1 MHGYNSEINKDEYI
15 KQIIFF
21 GISIIPMVIIY
32 FINYRKFVVPA
43 YILYGIS
50 IIALIGVLFTEAKY
64 GAKSWFDLKVF
75 SYQPSEFMK
84 LAYII
89 CISKIL
95 SNFDNISKL
104 LKKEIYKYIYAA
116 VLFILPF
123 GLILLQPDFGTAI
136 VYLVITAF
144 ILFINKIK
152 YRYILIAI
160 ILITLLIPVIYY
172 FGLDEYQKHRIDVF
186 LNPQLDP
193 LDTGYN
199 AIQAKIAVGSGML
212 FGTGYL
218 KGVQTQFG
226 YLPVKSSDFIF
237 GVISEELGFL
247 TSSLIIVLF
256 VILLARIIKI
266 GVETTDTFAKYIITG
281 IAGMIFFHFVQNIG
295 MSLGLLPITGL
306 PLPFVSYGGSSLIT
320 NLLAIAIVLN
330 ISARKVDN
338 LFS

>member
-1 MHGYNSEINKDEYI
+1 MHGYNSELNNDEYI
-15 KQIIFF
+15 KQLIFL
-21 GISIIPMVIIY
+21 GVCIIPMIIIY
-32 FINYRKFVVPA
+32 FIDYRKFVVPA

-64 GAKSWFDLKVF
+64 GATSWFDLKIF

-84 LAYII
+84 IAYII
-89 CISKIL
+89 CISKVL
-95 SNFDNISKL
+95 SDFDHISNLIKNQ
-104 LKKEIYKYIYAA
+104 IHKYIYIA

-136 VYLVITAF
+136 VYFIIITF
-144 ILFINKIK
+144 ILFANKIK

-160 ILITLLIPVIYY
+160 LLIAIIIPIVY
-172 FGLDEYQKHRIDVF
+172 FFGFDEYQKQRIDVF
-186 LNPQLDP
+186 LNPELDP

-199 AIQAKIAVGSGML
+199 AIQAEIAVGSGML

-218 KGVQTQFG
+218 QGVQTQLG

-237 GVISEELGFL
+237 GVLSEELGFII
-247 TSSLIIVLF
+247 SSTVVILF
-256 VILLARIIKI
+256 VILLIRIIKI
-266 GVETTDTFAKYIITG
+266 SVETTDTFAKYIVIG
-281 IAGMIFFHFVQNIG
+281 IAGMMFFHFVQNIG

-320 NLLAIAIVLN
+320 NLIAIAIVLN
-330 ISARKVDN
+330 ISARKSE
-338 LFS
+338 LFA